1 MNSLAVARP
10 LPLHSHWRCLSV
22 AITGGNSLTLTLSS
36 VPVNRQSLQC
46 GQEKSKQVLVFC
58 ENYRLHGGTSVPCQH
73 FHTAGRVT
81 VEHKL
86 KTGMDRQINADDIIV
101 FIIVVFLIQL
111 EDRQWIA
118 QSNSARDF
126 FNALCIPRWSQ
137 TIFQIDRFDL
147 HKVLQI
153 VVHL

>member
-1 MNSLAVARP
+1 M
-10 LPLHSHWRCLSV
+10 
-22 AITGGNSLTLTLSS
+22 
-36 VPVNRQSLQC
+36 
-46 GQEKSKQVLVFC
+46 FC

-101 FIIVVFLIQL
+101 FIIVVFLILL
-111 EDRQWIA
+111 EDRQWIT

-126 FNALCIPRWSQ
+126 FNALCIPRRSQ
-137 TIFQIDRFDL
+137 TVFHIDRFDL